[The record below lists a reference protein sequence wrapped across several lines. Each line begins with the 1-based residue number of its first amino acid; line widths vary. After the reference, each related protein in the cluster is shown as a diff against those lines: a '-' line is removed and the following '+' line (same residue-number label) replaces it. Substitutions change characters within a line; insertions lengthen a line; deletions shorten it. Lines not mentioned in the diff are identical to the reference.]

1 MFAGVGV
8 IVAVGRGVFVGAA
21 PVGVLV
27 GVVVGVFVGV
37 EPPVAV
43 AVAVLLHRRKVVG
56 IETLA
61 GIAISMI
68 LAVCGCAIQPR
79 WFRGFYRV
87 GMTASFR
94 VGQALG
100 WVWLTL
106 FFLLVLTPVGLLLRA
121 FGKDLLSMKRRK
133 IGTFWRAARP
143 PGGFDRQF

>member
-1 MFAGVGV
+1 MKLKLKEEAKEWLKFT
-8 IVAVGRGVFVGAA
+8 AVMA
-21 PVGVLV
+21 
-27 GVVVGVFVGV
+27 VVV
-37 EPPVAV
+37 V
-43 AVAVLLHRRKVVG
+43 AVAVLLLRRKIIG
-56 IETLA
+56 TEALA
-61 GIAISMI
+61 GIAIAQV
-68 LAVCGCAIQPR
+68 LALGVCAVRPR

-106 FFLLVLTPVGLLLRA
+106 FFLLVLTPLGLLLRA

-133 IGTFWRAARP
+133 ADTYWRAARP